1 MSSNRLFG
9 TFCLSSYLLSL
20 SYGTTFLL
28 AMTLRAH
35 GASEADAGSVIS
47 MAYFIGV
54 FGFPLL
60 AGKVI
65 VEAGMAALLQLL
77 LLVIALANWSITVAR
92 LAWRRR
98 RAVAVA

>member
-28 AMTLRAH
+28 AMTLCAH

-77 LLVIALANWSITVAR
+77 LVIALANWSITVAR